1 MNDNDGY
8 MTIKTD
14 YRILY
19 IGNLNEFFFLFIS
32 SFYMNVGKKRN
43 KQLSWVTL
51 LNLAREKGQMFV
63 FCKM

>member
-43 KQLSWVTL
+43 KQLS
-51 LNLAREKGQMFV
+51 
-63 FCKM
+63 